1 MKILIT
7 LTFYF
12 FLVNSI
18 SAQWSNKFSTRWSE
32 KHFLYAS
39 GDVMVGNY
47 NGGDLGI
54 NYIINS
60 KYSIKFGFSASNKQT
75 SSQPMDYLK
84 SSENEIPS
92 GVDLPNEN
100 LENFH
105 IMLGRVINLNSTE
118 NVRIIIQGG
127 PGLSNSRVPT
137 NWQWRENNFY
147 KSNYDFDI
155 QKKKN
160 LSLIINPKIEFPLA
174 SIIGFSVGP
183 MFIYSKET
191 SFFGVGI
198 GILYGIISTN
208 TI

>member
-7 LTFYF
+7 LTFCF

-18 SAQWSNKFSTRWSE
+18 YAQWSNKFSTRWSE

-60 KYSIKFGFSASNKQT
+60 KYSINFGFSASNKQT

-84 SSENEIPS
+84 SSENEIPVS
-92 GVDLPNEN
+92 YTHLTLP
-100 LENFH
+100 
-105 IMLGRVINLNSTE
+105 
-118 NVRIIIQGG
+118 
-127 PGLSNSRVPT
+127 
-137 NWQWRENNFY
+137 
-147 KSNYDFDI
+147 
-155 QKKKN
+155 
-160 LSLIINPKIEFPLA
+160 
-174 SIIGFSVGP
+174 
-183 MFIYSKET
+183 
-191 SFFGVGI
+191 
-198 GILYGIISTN
+198 

>member
-7 LTFYF
+7 LTFCF

-54 NYIINS
+54 NYIINN
-60 KYSIKFGFSASNKQT
+60 KYSIKFGFSASNRQT

-92 GVDLPNEN
+92 GFDLPNEN

-127 PGLSNSRVPT
+127 PGLS
-137 NWQWRENNFY
+137 
-147 KSNYDFDI
+147 
-155 QKKKN
+155 
-160 LSLIINPKIEFPLA
+160 
-174 SIIGFSVGP
+174 
-183 MFIYSKET
+183 
-191 SFFGVGI
+191 
-198 GILYGIISTN
+198 
-208 TI
+208 